1 MVIFPY
7 WNIGV
12 YDYSMPQTNQVHV
25 IKAAFL
31 KVLAHPLRLRI
42 LELLGQGEQS
52 VGEFAQTL
60 SVDQPTVS
68 RHLGILKQGGLV
80 TGRQD
85 GASVIY
91 RLQNEETV
99 QLLQQLTELLK
110 RKLQVDQELLK
121 TVEEA

>member
-1 MVIFPY
+1 MD
-7 WNIGV
+7 NH
-12 YDYSMPQTNQVHV
+12 QAHL

-42 LELLGQGEQS
+42 LELLRQGEQS
-52 VGEFAQTL
+52 VGQFAQGL

-80 TGRQD
+80 AARQD
-85 GASVIY
+85 GALVFY

-99 QLLQQLTELLK
+99 QLLQQLTALLK
-110 RKLQVDQELLK
+110 RKLQVDRALLK
-121 TVEEA
+121 SVEEF

>member
-1 MVIFPY
+1 MAE
-7 WNIGV
+7 G
-12 YDYSMPQTNQVHV
+12 NQVHL

-52 VGEFAQTL
+52 VGQFAQGL

-80 TGRQD
+80 TARQD
-85 GASVIY
+85 GASVFY

-121 TVEEA
+121 GVEES

>member
-1 MVIFPY
+1 MS
-7 WNIGV
+7 N
-12 YDYSMPQTNQVHV
+12 VHQIHL

-31 KVLAHPLRLRI
+31 KALAHPLRLRI

-52 VGEFAQTL
+52 VGQFAQAL

-68 RHLGILKQGGLV
+68 RHLGVLKQGGLV
-80 TGRQD
+80 AARQD

-110 RKLQVDQELLK
+110 RKLRVDQELLK
-121 TVEEA
+121 SVEEA

>member
-1 MVIFPY
+1 MTKVMTE
-7 WNIGV
+7 G
-12 YDYSMPQTNQVHV
+12 NQVHL

-52 VGEFAQTL
+52 VGQFAQGL

-80 TGRQD
+80 TTRQD

-99 QLLQQLTELLK
+99 RLLQQLTELLK
-110 RKLQVDQELLK
+110 RKLRVDQELLK
-121 TVEEA
+121 NVEEA

>member
-1 MVIFPY
+1 
-7 WNIGV
+7 
-12 YDYSMPQTNQVHV
+12 MPENNQVHL

-42 LELLGQGEQS
+42 LELLRQGEQS
-52 VGEFAQTL
+52 VGQFAQTL

-80 TGRQD
+80 TARQD
-85 GASVIY
+85 GASVFYSI
-91 RLQNEETV
+91 QNEETV

-110 RKLQVDQELLK
+110 RKLRVDQELLK
-121 TVEEA
+121 SVEES

>member
-1 MVIFPY
+1 MAE
-7 WNIGV
+7 N
-12 YDYSMPQTNQVHV
+12 NQVHL

-42 LELLGQGEQS
+42 LELLGQKEQS
-52 VGEFAQTL
+52 VGQFAQAL
-60 SVDQPTVS
+60 SVDQPTVP

-80 TGRQD
+80 TTRQD

-121 TVEEA
+121 SVEES

>member
-1 MVIFPY
+1 
-7 WNIGV
+7 
-12 YDYSMPQTNQVHV
+12 MPNNHHVHL

-52 VGEFAQTL
+52 VGQFAQAL

-68 RHLGILKQGGLV
+68 RHLSILKQGGLV
-80 TGRQD
+80 TTRQD

-99 QLLQQLTELLK
+99 RLLQQLTELLK
-110 RKLQVDQELLK
+110 RKLQVDQALLK
-121 TVEEA
+121 SVEEA

>member
-1 MVIFPY
+1 MSNDHRI
-7 WNIGV
+7 
-12 YDYSMPQTNQVHV
+12 HL

-52 VGEFAQTL
+52 VGQFAQAL
-60 SVDQPTVS
+60 SADQPTVS
-68 RHLGILKQGGLV
+68 RHLGVLKQGGLV
-80 TGRQD
+80 AARQD
-85 GASVIY
+85 GASVFY

-110 RKLQVDQELLK
+110 RKLRVDQDLLK
-121 TVEEA
+121 SVEDS

>member
-1 MVIFPY
+1 ME
-7 WNIGV
+7 N
-12 YDYSMPQTNQVHV
+12 NQVHL

-42 LELLGQGEQS
+42 LELLRQGEQS
-52 VGEFAQTL
+52 VGQFAQAL

-80 TGRQD
+80 TARQD
-85 GASVIY
+85 GASVFYSI
-91 RLQNEETV
+91 QNEETV

-110 RKLQVDQELLK
+110 RKLQVDQELLRS
-121 TVEEA
+121 VEEA

>member
-1 MVIFPY
+1 MAMLE
-7 WNIGV
+7 
-12 YDYSMPQTNQVHV
+12 SPQIHL

-42 LELLGQGEQS
+42 LELLRQREQS
-52 VGEFAQTL
+52 VGQFAQAL
-60 SVDQPTVS
+60 SVDQPTIS

-80 TGRQD
+80 AARQD

-91 RLQNEETV
+91 RLHNDEIV

-121 TVEEA
+121 SVEEP

>member
-1 MVIFPY
+1 
-7 WNIGV
+7 
-12 YDYSMPQTNQVHV
+12 MPDNQVHLV
-25 IKAAFL
+25 KAAFL

-52 VGEFAQTL
+52 VGQFAQGL

-80 TGRQD
+80 TARQD
-85 GASVIY
+85 GASVFY

-99 QLLQQLTELLK
+99 HLLQQMTELLK
-110 RKLQVDQELLK
+110 HKLRVDQELLK
-121 TVEEA
+121 SVEES

>member
-1 MVIFPY
+1 
-7 WNIGV
+7 
-12 YDYSMPQTNQVHV
+12 MPDNYQVHL

-42 LELLGQGEQS
+42 LELLGQSEQS
-52 VGEFAQTL
+52 VGQCAQVL

-80 TGRQD
+80 TTRQD
-85 GASVIY
+85 RASVIY

-121 TVEEA
+121 SVEES

>member
-1 MVIFPY
+1 
-7 WNIGV
+7 
-12 YDYSMPQTNQVHV
+12 MPESHQVHL

-52 VGEFAQTL
+52 VGQFAQAL
-60 SVDQPTVS
+60 AVDQPTVS
-68 RHLGILKQGGLV
+68 RHLGVLKQGGLV
-80 TGRQD
+80 VARQD
-85 GASVIY
+85 GPSVFY
-91 RLQNEETV
+91 RLQNGETV

-121 TVEEA
+121 SVEET

>member
-1 MVIFPY
+1 
-7 WNIGV
+7 
-12 YDYSMPQTNQVHV
+12 MPDNSQLYLV
-25 IKAAFL
+25 KAAFL

-42 LELLGQGEQS
+42 LELLSQREQS
-52 VGEFAQTL
+52 VGQFAQGL

-80 TGRQD
+80 TTRQD

-110 RKLQVDQELLK
+110 RKLLVDQELLK
-121 TVEEA
+121 SVEES

>member
-1 MVIFPY
+1 
-7 WNIGV
+7 
-12 YDYSMPQTNQVHV
+12 MPGNHQAHL

-42 LELLGQGEQS
+42 LELLGQSEQS
-52 VGEFAQTL
+52 VGQFTQVL

-80 TGRQD
+80 ATRQD

-99 QLLQQLTELLK
+99 QLLERLTELLR
-110 RKLQVDQELLK
+110 RKLRVDQELLK
-121 TVEEA
+121 SVEES

>member
-1 MVIFPY
+1 
-7 WNIGV
+7 
-12 YDYSMPQTNQVHV
+12 MPDNHQVHL

-42 LELLGQGEQS
+42 LELLRQGEQS
-52 VGEFAQTL
+52 VGQFAQTL
-60 SVDQPTVS
+60 SMDQPTVS

-80 TGRQD
+80 AARQD
-85 GASVIY
+85 GASVFY
-91 RLQNEETV
+91 RIQNEETV

-121 TVEEA
+121 SVEES

>member
-1 MVIFPY
+1 MAIA
-7 WNIGV
+7 
-12 YDYSMPQTNQVHV
+12 QTNQAHL
-25 IKAAFL
+25 IKTAFL

-42 LELLGQGEQS
+42 LELLGQREQS
-52 VGEFAQTL
+52 VGQFAQTL

-80 TGRQD
+80 MTRQD

-110 RKLQVDQELLK
+110 YKLRVDQELLK
-121 TVEEA
+121 SVEES